1 MAYAAMTKDEAQR
14 SIRVFYEAVEIACQ
28 ERFMLRK
35 ARIGDVKTI
44 HRLINISSGK
54 GEMLPRSL
62 MDIYGSLRDFCIYQD
77 EESSGILGIC
87 AMSIVWE
94 NLAEIRS
101 LYVDEEH
108 RMEGI
113 GRKLVESCIS
123 EAITL
128 QLFRIFTL
136 TYKQGFF
143 EKLGF
148 QKVKRSTLPEKI
160 WSDCFRCSKY
170 PDFCDEVSMILEL

>member
-1 MAYAAMTKDEAQR
+1 
-14 SIRVFYEAVEIACQ
+14 
-28 ERFMLRK
+28 MLRK

-62 MDIYGSLRDFCIYQD
+62 MDIYGCLRDFFVYADDGEGFGKD
-77 EESSGILGIC
+77 EEAPIIGIC
-87 AMSIVWE
+87 AMSIIWE

-101 LYVDEEH
+101 LYVDEE
-108 RMEGI
+108 RRRAGI
-113 GRKLVESCIS
+113 GRKLVEACIS

-128 QLFRIFTL
+128 EIFRVFTL
-136 TYKQGFF
+136 TYKRDFF
-143 EKLGF
+143 RVLNFKDVDRL
-148 QKVKRSTLPEKI
+148 TLPEKI

-170 PDFCDEVSMILEL
+170 PDFCDEVAMILEL